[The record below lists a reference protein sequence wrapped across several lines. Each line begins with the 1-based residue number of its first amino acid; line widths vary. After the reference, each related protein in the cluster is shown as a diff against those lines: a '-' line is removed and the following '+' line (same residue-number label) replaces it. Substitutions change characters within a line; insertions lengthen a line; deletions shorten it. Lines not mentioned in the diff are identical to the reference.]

1 MNKELKHVIFKKG
14 MNHPERCK
22 KIETMIKT
30 LSCTQMEELFK
41 ILQKNNCDYTIN
53 NNGIF
58 LNLSWLNSSILNQ
71 IELFIN
77 FCKES
82 KKELDK
88 YEQICKE
95 LTDDIDQLRQEE
107 KEDLD
112 VSKEDLDEEPGELS
126 RRVAS
131 KISSSMKFYLLKK
144 KFQKSNTSTPNQ
156 KDRDLHK
163 EEYLLLKK

>member
-1 MNKELKHVIFKKG
+1 MNQ
-14 MNHPERCK
+14 PERCK

-30 LSCTQMEELFK
+30 LSSTQMEELFK

-58 LNLSWLNSSILNQ
+58 LNLSWLNANILNQ

-95 LTDDIDQLRQEE
+95 LTDDIENIRQEE
-107 KEDLD
+107 KELEL
-112 VSKEDLDEEPGELS
+112 SKEIPEEEVIELS
-126 RRVAS
+126 KKTAS

-144 KFQKSNTSTPNQ
+144 KFLKTNPPIYNM
-156 KDRDLHK
+156 KDRQLYK
-163 EEYLLLKK
+163 EDYLLLKK

>member
-1 MNKELKHVIFKKG
+1 

-22 KIETMIKT
+22 KIEMMIKT
-30 LSCTQMEELFK
+30 LSSTQMEELFK

-95 LTDDIDQLRQEE
+95 LTDDIDQIRQEE
-107 KEDLD
+107 AEKINEIG
-112 VSKEDLDEEPGELS
+112 KEDLDEETNESLK
-126 RRVAS
+126 RTTS

-144 KFQKSNTSTPNQ
+144 KFLKNNIVIPNQ
-156 KDRDLHK
+156 KDRQLYK
-163 EEYLLLKK
+163 EDYLLFKK

>member
-1 MNKELKHVIFKKG
+1 MNKELKHVNFKKG

-30 LSCTQMEELFK
+30 LSSTQMEELFK
-41 ILQKNNCDYTIN
+41 ILQKNNCEYTIN

-95 LTDDIDQLRQEE
+95 LTDDIDQIRHEE
-107 KEDLD
+107 KEELEI
-112 VSKEDLDEEPGELS
+112 SKEELEEEPGELS
-126 RRVAS
+126 KRVPS

-144 KFQKSNTSTPNQ
+144 KFLKSNSITPNQ
-156 KDRDLHK
+156 KDRQLYK
-163 EEYLLLKK
+163 EDYLLLKK